1 VLIDESPAPALRGLP
16 QSELKRQ
23 TLLDTAARIAL
34 ESGVIGALCVEYL
47 LDGDQR
53 LHVHALRPGLY
64 GAVGATE
71 MSTGRDLAEAQ
82 IRLSCGEHLQASY
95 RDRPIAGHAIEARVR
110 TEATPHNPALGPKP
124 DAIRAL
130 RWPPVVPGAM
140 RIEASLAPGV
150 VIAPEDEL
158 LIASV
163 VTYGQTRHQAFL
175 TLDRVLSETTIEP
188 IVSNLR
194 LLRDILADESYRAG
208 QYDTGF
214 VERLLKELRAPQV
227 KEAS

>member
-1 VLIDESPAPALRGLP
+1 MP
-16 QSELKRQ
+16 
-23 TLLDTAARIAL
+23 
-34 ESGVIGALCVEYL
+34 
-47 LDGDQR
+47 
-53 LHVHALRPGLY
+53 
-64 GAVGATE
+64 
-71 MSTGRDLAEAQ
+71 
-82 IRLSCGEHLQASY
+82 
-95 RDRPIAGHAIEARVR
+95 
-110 TEATPHNPALGPKP
+110 
-124 DAIRAL
+124 AIRSL

-140 RIEASLAPGV
+140 RIETAIAPGV

-194 LLRDILADESYRAG
+194 LLREVLADESFRAG

-214 VERLLKELRAPQV
+214 VERMLAQLRAPLV